1 MTEPNT
7 NDACMI
13 FDDSCPMCSAA
24 ARWVEKNTSLAVVP
38 GSTWES
44 GAAGIGDSE
53 LDRSVWTLSKS
64 EPAPQSEALAV
75 AYILQHGR
83 LRIFRIAGRI
93 VSLWGIRSVAN
104 VIYRWIARNRR
115 RFMRSRG

>member
-1 MTEPNT
+1 
-7 NDACMI
+7 MI

-53 LDRSVWTLSKS
+53 LDRSVWTLSS
-64 EPAPQSEALAV
+64 ATPAPQSEALAV
-75 AYILQHGR
+75 AFILNNSHR
-83 LRIFRIAGRI
+83 RVWRIAGRI
-93 VSLWGIRSVAN
+93 ISVWGIRSVAN

>member
-1 MTEPNT
+1 
-7 NDACMI
+7 
-13 FDDSCPMCSAA
+13 MCSAA

-38 GSTWES
+38 GSTWEK
-44 GAAGIGDSE
+44 GAAGIGAAE
-53 LDRSVWTLSKS
+53 LDASVWTLDNTA
-64 EPAPQSEALAV
+64 PAPQSEALAV

>member
-1 MTEPNT
+1 
-7 NDACMI
+7 
-13 FDDSCPMCSAA
+13 MCSAA

-75 AYILQHGR
+75 AYILKHGR

>member
-1 MTEPNT
+1 
-7 NDACMI
+7 
-13 FDDSCPMCSAA
+13 MCSAA

-75 AYILQHGR
+75 AYILKHGR

-104 VIYRWIARNRR
+104 VVYRWIARNRR

>member
-1 MTEPNT
+1 MTDPNT

-38 GSTWES
+38 GSSWES

-75 AYILQHGR
+75 AYILKHGR

>member
-1 MTEPNT
+1 
-7 NDACMI
+7 
-13 FDDSCPMCSAA
+13 MCSAA

-38 GSTWES
+38 GSSWES

-75 AYILQHGR
+75 AYILKHGR

>member
-1 MTEPNT
+1 MTEPNA

>member
-1 MTEPNT
+1 
-7 NDACMI
+7 
-13 FDDSCPMCSAA
+13 MCSAA

-44 GAAGIGDSE
+44 GAAGIGDTE
-53 LDRSVWTLSKS
+53 LDRSVWTLSKTA
-64 EPAPQSEALAV
+64 PTPQSETLAV
-75 AYILQHGR
+75 AFILHNSHR
-83 LRIFRIAGRI
+83 RVWRIAGRI
-93 VSLWGIRSVAN
+93 ISVWGIRSVAN

>member
-1 MTEPNT
+1 
-7 NDACMI
+7 
-13 FDDSCPMCSAA
+13 MCSAA

-53 LDRSVWTLSKS
+53 LDRSVWTLSS
-64 EPAPQSEALAV
+64 ATPAPQSEALAV
-75 AYILQHGR
+75 AFILNNSHR
-83 LRIFRIAGRI
+83 RVWRIAGRI
-93 VSLWGIRSVAN
+93 ISVWGIRSVAN
-104 VIYRWIARNRR
+104 VIYRWIDRNRR